1 MIFWQDNSAV
11 YDTRS
16 RWHNIVLPD
25 INLQP
30 SLATTPPL
38 SLNTRDNRQTASYVF
53 FALEPH
59 TKYEVRLQARNRH
72 GWSEFSQDFVFSTR
86 SRGDVPKELPVET
99 LHNSNDLSGSSE
111 SPTVKYNQS
120 EIS

>member
-1 MIFWQDNSAV
+1 M
-11 YDTRS
+11 
-16 RWHNIVLPD
+16 LPD
-25 INLQP
+25 IDLRRLSSQTALQP
-30 SLATTPPL
+30 LTISQRA
-38 SLNTRDNRQTASYVF
+38 NIQTASYVF
-53 FALEPH
+53 FALEPN